1 MQGKI
6 HGSIVSVLLRD
17 RMYSQSGNFAV
28 SVHTHAVCYVFVYA
42 CIDAWLCIEETADSR
57 ERKGKPQ

>member
-28 SVHTHAVCYVFVYA
+28 FIHTHAVCMSLFMHVLMRGCV
-42 CIDAWLCIEETADSR
+42 
-57 ERKGKPQ
+57 

>member
-17 RMYSQSGNFAV
+17 RMYSQSGVYA
-28 SVHTHAVCYVFVYA
+28 HTCSLYVFVHA